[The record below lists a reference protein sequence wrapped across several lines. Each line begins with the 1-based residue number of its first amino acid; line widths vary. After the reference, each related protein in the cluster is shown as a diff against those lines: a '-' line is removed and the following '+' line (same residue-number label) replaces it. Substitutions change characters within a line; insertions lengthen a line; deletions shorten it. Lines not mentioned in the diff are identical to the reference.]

1 MLKIFLFLYQWLIAF
16 PILLFMTAFT
26 AIFTVCTMPWKN
38 SEPVHKVQQLWS
50 RLFFWLF
57 FMNAEVEGEENLVP
71 GQSYVFVSNHQ
82 SLFDVWLI
90 YGWLPVIFKWIMK
103 AELRKVPFIGFG
115 CAAAGHIFI
124 ERTHLKQAKHS
135 IEKAKQTLTGGVSVV
150 VFPEGTRSADG
161 KVQEFKAGAFQV
173 ALDLD
178 LPVVPLT
185 LIGPYNVL
193 PRNAALV
200 RPAQRVKLV
209 IGKPVDITPY
219 IAPDDADRQT
229 KKEMQHQAMELLRSE
244 IITTMEREDRLMS

>member
-1 MLKIFLFLYQWLIAF
+1 M
-16 PILLFMTAFT
+16 
-26 AIFTVCTMPWKN
+26 
-38 SEPVHKVQQLWS
+38 
-50 RLFFWLF
+50 
-57 FMNAEVEGEENLVP
+57 
-71 GQSYVFVSNHQ
+71 
-82 SLFDVWLI
+82 
-90 YGWLPVIFKWIMK
+90 
-103 AELRKVPFIGFG
+103 
-115 CAAAGHIFI
+115 
-124 ERTHLKQAKHS
+124 
-135 IEKAKQTLTGGVSVV
+135 TGGVSVV